1 MVKKYYKYDAGGMAA
16 PNAGVPMHAQR
27 EGGRKADADG
37 EVIKPRPLF
46 EASVQE
52 KAEKETSLL
61 SSLFKN
67 GKVLGRYEADDIM
80 ILCII
85 FLLLQDKEELDIPL
99 LLALGYIFLSDKD
112 FSVF

>member
-1 MVKKYYKYDAGGMAA
+1 MAKRYYKYDSMGMVA

-27 EGGRKADADG
+27 VNERKADAT
-37 EVIKPRPLF
+37 EEIIKPRPLF
-46 EASVQE
+46 VSEQE
-52 KAEKETSLL
+52 KEKSETSVL

-67 GKVLGRYEADDIM
+67 GKILGRYEADDII

-85 FLLLQDKEELDIPL
+85 FLLLQDKEEIDIPL

-112 FSVF
+112 FSLF

>member
-16 PNAGVPMHAQR
+16 PNAGVPMHAPKAND
-27 EGGRKADADG
+27 RKTDIHG

-46 EASVQE
+46 APSAQE

-85 FLLLQDKEELDIPL
+85 FLLLQNKEELDIPL